1 MRKTFVKSK
10 AVRCFAPL
18 NIEKRKI
25 MKHLAFTIITTI
37 AIMSSTFAQQQDK
50 KEPIRSITVR
60 GEGMIAVLPD
70 QVRLNVQVN
79 TQGQTAS
86 AAMRSASGKTQE
98 ILSLLK
104 SMGVE
109 EKSIQTSRVN
119 VSPTY
124 DYSKQIQ
131 PPPII
136 GYNSSND
143 FTVLFKGKFMEEVGE
158 FMDKAVGA
166 GASGFGG
173 LQYEAS
179 KRRELEREALT
190 KAAADARARAEV
202 LAKEL
207 GAILGKVI
215 SISENYSSPPPVGLY
230 LRGGRADAVSASEA
244 PVMQGELSIRAEVN
258 VVFELK

>member
-1 MRKTFVKSK
+1 MQTLSRAIGVLMMIP
-10 AVRCFAPL
+10 V
-18 NIEKRKI
+18 
-25 MKHLAFTIITTI
+25 LAF
-37 AIMSSTFAQQQDK
+37 SQQPEA
-50 KEPIRSITVR
+50 KEKMRTVNVR
-60 GEGMIAVLPD
+60 GEGMIAVSPD
-70 QVRLNVQVN
+70 QVRLSVQVN
-79 TQGQTAS
+79 TQAQTAS

-109 EKSIQTSRVN
+109 EKNIQTSRVN

-131 PPPII
+131 PPPIV
-136 GYNSSND
+136 GYHASNELSI
-143 FTVLFKGKFMEEVGE
+143 LFKAKLMEKVGE
-158 FMDKAVGA
+158 FMDKAVTA
-166 GASGFGG
+166 GATNFGA

-179 KRRELEREALT
+179 RHRELEREALT

-207 GAILGKVI
+207 GATVGQVHT
-215 SISENYSSPPPVGLY
+215 ISESVSS
-230 LRGGRADAVSASEA
+230 GGPAPIMRTMAMDASAAA
-244 PVMQGELSIRAEVN
+244 PVMSGELTIRADVN